1 MRFFFD
7 SGALEYDRVGGERD
21 HRSSPHDNSLD
32 GRLGHAQAR
41 RRRLSEMRNEARI
54 RPSVKRF
61 DLTELAS
68 SQSLISATLIASGLY
83 RRGLRN
89 AACVEVRRNHIALSR
104 LPKSFD
110 GFTLLHL
117 SDLHAD
123 MSQMAMRRVAS
134 LVAPLQ
140 YDVCVFTGD
149 FRGQTFGPFDEAL
162 EVLAPIT
169 GALRGPLYGVL
180 GNHDPVA
187 MVPCLEALGIRM
199 LLNECVAIERGGERI
214 HLAGID
220 DAHFYESGSIER
232 AAAGVPRDN
241 FAILLSHTPEV
252 YREAER
258 SGFDVMLSGH
268 THGGQICL
276 PGGIPITLEAK
287 LPRHMG
293 KGAWRYGKLRG
304 YTSVGAGS
312 SVVPVRFN
320 CPPEITL
327 HHFEARR

>member
-1 MRFFFD
+1 MF
-7 SGALEYDRVGGERD
+7 SERR
-21 HRSSPHDNSLD
+21 H
-32 GRLGHAQAR
+32 
-41 RRRLSEMRNEARI
+41 EARFT
-54 RPSVKRF
+54 SASDKQF
-61 DLTELAS
+61 DLGEIAP
-68 SQSLISATLIASGLY
+68 SQFLIRATLLASGLY

-89 AACVEVRRNHIALSR
+89 AARVEVRRNHIKSDR
-104 LPKSFD
+104 LPKSFS
-110 GFTLLHL
+110 GFTLLQL

-123 MSQMAMRRVAS
+123 MSQMAMRQVAR
-134 LVAPLQ
+134 LVRQLH
-140 YDVCVFTGD
+140 YDLCVFTGD
-149 FRGQTFGPFDEAL
+149 FRGRTFGPFDEAL
-162 EVLAPIT
+162 DLLKPIT
-169 GALRGPLYGVL
+169 RSLKGQLFGVL

-187 MVPCLEALGIRM
+187 MVDGLEVLGIRV

-220 DAHFYESGSIER
+220 DAHFYGSGSIEK
-232 AAAGVPRDN
+232 AAAGMPREE
-241 FAILLSHTPEV
+241 FSVLLSHTPEV

-276 PGGIPITLEAK
+276 PGGIPITLDAK

-293 KGAWRYGKLRG
+293 KGAWRHGKLRG

-312 SVVPVRFN
+312 SIVPVRFN

-327 HHFEARR
+327 HHLERFA